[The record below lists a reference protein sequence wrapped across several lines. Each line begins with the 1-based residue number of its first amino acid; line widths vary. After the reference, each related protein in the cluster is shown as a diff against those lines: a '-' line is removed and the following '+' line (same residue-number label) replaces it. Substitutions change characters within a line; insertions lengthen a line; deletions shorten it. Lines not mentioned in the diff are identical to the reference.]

1 MLFSALT
8 KLCRKLFWSH
18 KGILPG
24 EEFFM
29 WEVKSLRNALT
40 AFRNSRVHKQRDG
53 LERIE
58 CISKCLV
65 VGLVIALSGLGSL
78 APTLVFCASVLINS
92 SKCRVRVKAVCK
104 LLVLQQNLLSSIDNF
119 LVRLADRQV
128 TTTRI
133 GCTIQAATSHAVKDV
148 SEKC

>member
-1 MLFSALT
+1 MLLCALA
-8 KLCRKLFWSH
+8 KFCRKLFWTH
-18 KGILPG
+18 KGVLPR
-24 EEFFM
+24 EELLV
-29 WEVKSLRNALT
+29 WEVESICNALA
-40 AFRNSRVHKQRDG
+40 AFRNSRVHKQCDG

-65 VGLVIALSGLGSL
+65 IGLVIALSGLGSL
-78 APTLVFCASVLINS
+78 APTLVFCASVLINNG
-92 SKCRVRVKAVCK
+92 KCRVCVKAVCK
-104 LLVLQQNLLSSIDNF
+104 LLVLQQHLLSSIDNF

-128 TTTRI
+128 ATTRI